1 MAALTDYYVPVA
13 SWVKDRL
20 MGRCESPAIEIR
32 AEIMSR
38 IERARR
44 SAMENGIE
52 EKVFEAG
59 LFPVVVWIDE
69 ILMCTEW
76 PGADEWRSM
85 LLQKAHFKIVNGGVE
100 FFRRL
105 SALGPEP
112 QDREVMGVYYMILHL
127 GFQGQLGM
135 KGGESGALQVRQRL
149 QNLLEPVR
157 NPEGEFLF
165 SGVLPA
171 PAALAGATPEI
182 SLRKRRTKTLLLWG
196 SPPFVLLILYVVF
209 DRIIHH
215 TVQNVLTHLN

>member
-1 MAALTDYYVPVA
+1 MAALTDYYVPIA

-20 MGRCESPAIEIR
+20 MGKCQSSALEIR

-44 SAMENGIE
+44 AAKESGIDEKLFEN
-52 EKVFEAG
+52 G

-85 LLQKAHFKIVNGGVE
+85 LLQKEHFRIVNGGVE

-112 QDREVMGVYYMILHL
+112 ADREVLGVYYMILHL

-149 QNLLEPVR
+149 QGLLEPAK
-157 NPEGEFLF
+157 NPDGEFLF
-165 SGVLPA
+165 AGVLPA
-171 PAALAGATPEI
+171 TAALSGKTPEV
-182 SLRKRRTKTLLLWG
+182 SLRKRRTKTILLWG
-196 SPPFVLLILYVVF
+196 SPPLVLLILYVVF
-209 DRIIHH
+209 DRIVHH
-215 TVQNVLTHLN
+215 MVQNALTHLN